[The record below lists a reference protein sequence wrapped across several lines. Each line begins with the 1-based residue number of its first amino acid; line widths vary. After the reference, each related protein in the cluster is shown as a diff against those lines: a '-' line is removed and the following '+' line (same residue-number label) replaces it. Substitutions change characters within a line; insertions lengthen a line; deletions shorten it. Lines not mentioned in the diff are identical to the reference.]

1 MKRTFAFFILTC
13 MLLPSCGTA
22 LPATKPE
29 EFTVQYT
36 AASIPWLA
44 TLYNCAGGNVITTFQ
59 RGADYLDPQSANMV
73 IRIGKPDDPASFAY
87 QIATD
92 ELLVVVN
99 SKNHSTKLT
108 ASQVYELFTGQ
119 IQNWKT
125 INGTDAP
132 VQVWVFP
139 VGEDLQVIF
148 KQIVLDGSPITSTA
162 HMANNPNEMLQAVEK
177 DANAIGIIT
186 QSLKTGDISGVY
198 TTTSSLPVLAITFS
212 KPQGTIAQI
221 LACLQ
226 K

>member
-1 MKRTFAFFILTC
+1 
-13 MLLPSCGTA
+13 MLLPSCSA
-22 LPATKPE
+22 APPVSKPE
-29 EFTVQYT
+29 ELTVQYT

-59 RGADYLDPQSANMV
+59 SVADYLDPQSANLV
-73 IRIGKPDDPASFAY
+73 IRIGKPDYPASFAY

-92 ELLVVVN
+92 ELLVIVN
-99 SKNHSTKLT
+99 LKNHTIKLT
-108 ASQVYELFTGQ
+108 AIQVYELFTGQ
-119 IQNWKT
+119 IQSWKT

-139 VGEDLQVIF
+139 AGEDLQEIF
-148 KQIVLDGSPITSTA
+148 NQIILDGSPITSTA
-162 HMANNPNEMLQAVEK
+162 HLANNPNEMLQAVEK

-186 QSLKTGDISGVY
+186 QSWKTGNISGVY
-198 TTTSSLPVLAITFS
+198 TTTSNLPVLAITFS

-221 LACLQ
+221 LACMQ